1 MIILDGRGSH
11 ARAYFSLIV
20 ARFRRAMFFWG
31 LILATKVA
39 FVVVVGVV
47 RALIVVVVVVHAALI
62 FRVRTTLVVR
72 VLGLGSMHVAGLVLG
87 GLFVR
92 RIAFAVA
99 LGVWLAF
106 AVG

>member
-1 MIILDGRGSH
+1 M
-11 ARAYFSLIV
+11 
-20 ARFRRAMFFWG
+20 
-31 LILATKVA
+31 ATKVA

-47 RALIVVVVVVHAALI
+47 RALIVVVVVVVVHAALI
-62 FRVRTTLVVR
+62 FRVSTTLVVR
-72 VLGLGSMHVAGLVLG
+72 VLGLGSIHVAVLVLG

-92 RIAFAVA
+92 RLAFAVA